1 MLVFFHSER
10 NMLYKCASEMEKTMY
25 QLNEKQPVRV
35 EEATFSDIGW
45 KESDIEDLL
54 RKNVDMICDDEESML
69 IVGQQVHNAG
79 NGRSDLIAMDNNGNI
94 VLIEIKRDKRDIEGR
109 KEAFEFQ
116 AIRYAAT
123 CATIK
128 SSDELIQNIFAPYV
142 EKHKDEFDNGP
153 GLTSSEIAQRQ
164 FNDFIDRNG
173 IKNFNENQRI
183 ILVAGDFDG
192 QTLSAVAWL
201 NSYHVDI
208 SCYQLHLLK
217 TGDTV
222 FLQPNKVLP
231 VTDYEDYYVEM
242 GYKGSVNKGDRRDI
256 SRRSLP
262 KIDKLM
268 EWGIVQAGDILVA
281 RGTQEKAVLQEN
293 GQVKLNDDTVLSL
306 QQWLKQVF
314 GWSSVETYAFAVDAK
329 TGKTLSE
336 LRQEYME
343 SLTNEQ

>member
-1 MLVFFHSER
+1 
-10 NMLYKCASEMEKTMY
+10 
-25 QLNEKQPVRV
+25 
-35 EEATFSDIGW
+35 
-45 KESDIEDLL
+45 
-54 RKNVDMICDDEESML
+54 
-69 IVGQQVHNAG
+69 
-79 NGRSDLIAMDNNGNI
+79 
-94 VLIEIKRDKRDIEGR
+94 
-109 KEAFEFQ
+109 
-116 AIRYAAT
+116 
-123 CATIK
+123 
-128 SSDELIQNIFAPYV
+128 
-142 EKHKDEFDNGP
+142 
-153 GLTSSEIAQRQ
+153 
-164 FNDFIDRNG
+164 
-173 IKNFNENQRI
+173 
-183 ILVAGDFDG
+183 
-192 QTLSAVAWL
+192 
-201 NSYHVDI
+201 
-208 SCYQLHLLK
+208 
-217 TGDTV
+217 V

>member
-1 MLVFFHSER
+1 
-10 NMLYKCASEMEKTMY
+10 
-25 QLNEKQPVRV
+25 
-35 EEATFSDIGW
+35 
-45 KESDIEDLL
+45 
-54 RKNVDMICDDEESML
+54 
-69 IVGQQVHNAG
+69 
-79 NGRSDLIAMDNNGNI
+79 
-94 VLIEIKRDKRDIEGR
+94 
-109 KEAFEFQ
+109 
-116 AIRYAAT
+116 
-123 CATIK
+123 
-128 SSDELIQNIFAPYV
+128 
-142 EKHKDEFDNGP
+142 
-153 GLTSSEIAQRQ
+153 
-164 FNDFIDRNG
+164 
-173 IKNFNENQRI
+173 
-183 ILVAGDFDG
+183 
-192 QTLSAVAWL
+192 
-201 NSYHVDI
+201 
-208 SCYQLHLLK
+208 
-217 TGDTV
+217 
-222 FLQPNKVLP
+222 
-231 VTDYEDYYVEM
+231 M